1 MLNVQVLGFA
11 DPLQPFDRDDALDV
25 VLSVSAM
32 WNHAN
37 GFGFQELM
45 LEDVHADTGD
55 GDASREWIDFVGLK
69 YLEYF
74 KVTIKHLSSIPS
86 TLSPGR

>member
-11 DPLQPFDRDDALDV
+11 DPFDPLDCNDALDV
-25 VLSVSAM
+25 VLPVSAM
-32 WNHAN
+32 WNNTN

-55 GDASREWIDFVGLK
+55 GDASRKRIDFVWLK
-69 YLEYF
+69 YLE
-74 KVTIKHLSSIPS
+74 
-86 TLSPGR
+86 